1 MAKDLIIGG
10 ASNYGWNEL
19 KCWINS
25 IKMSG
30 FEGDIK
36 LVTTNVSK
44 ETVEKLSKE
53 GIGLSIY
60 GKQQEDG
67 SFQSQTSLPPHVERF
82 FYLWDTIDS
91 IKSNYDHI
99 ITTDTRDVIFQS
111 NPTDW
116 LKNNLNEKRLVASS
130 EGLKYEDEPWGNQNL
145 LETFG
150 SYFHEKLKHNIIYNV
165 GTIAGE
171 AEAVSDLLLLVFQM
185 SLNRPIPI
193 VDQAAYNFLIHRRPI
208 SDNVYFANNKDSWA
222 IQLGT
227 TLEAVKS
234 GKGDLG
240 AIYGSDVSKH
250 INYQLLYKDEQPVFD
265 DGFICNS
272 KGEKYC
278 IVHQYDRTIEWT
290 KKIMEKYDD

>member
-1 MAKDLIIGG
+1 
-10 ASNYGWNEL
+10 
-19 KCWINS
+19 
-25 IKMSG
+25 
-30 FEGDIK
+30 
-36 LVTTNVSK
+36 
-44 ETVEKLSKE
+44 
-53 GIGLSIY
+53 
-60 GKQQEDG
+60 
-67 SFQSQTSLPPHVERF
+67 
-82 FYLWDTIDS
+82 
-91 IKSNYDHI
+91 
-99 ITTDTRDVIFQS
+99 VIFQS

>member
-1 MAKDLIIGG
+1 MKKDLIIGG

-19 KCWINS
+19 KYWINS
-25 IKMSG
+25 IKRSG

-36 LVTTNVSK
+36 LVVSNISK
-44 ETVEKLSKE
+44 DTVEKLSKE

-67 SFQSQTSLPPHVERF
+67 SFKSQTNMPPHVERF

-91 IKSNYDHI
+91 IKSNYEHI
-99 ITTDTRDVIFQS
+99 ITTDTRDVVFQS
-111 NPTDW
+111 NPTEW
-116 LKNNLNEKRLVASS
+116 LKNNLKGKSIVASS

-150 SYFHEKLKHNIIYNV
+150 GYFHEKLKHNIIYNV

-171 AEAVSDLLLLVFQM
+171 AKAVSDLLLLVFQM
-185 SLNRPIPI
+185 SINRPIPI
-193 VDQAAYNFLIHRRPI
+193 VDQAAFNFLIHRSPI
-208 SDNVYFANNKDSWA
+208 ADNVYFANNKDSWA

-278 IVHQYDRTIEWT
+278 IVHQYDRTLEWT
-290 KKIMEKYDD
+290 KNIMEKYND

>member
-19 KCWINS
+19 KYWINS
-25 IKMSG
+25 IKRSG
-30 FEGDIK
+30 FEGDIR
-36 LVTTNVSK
+36 LVATNISK
-44 ETVEKLSKE
+44 ETIERLSKE
-53 GIGLSIY
+53 GVGLTIY

-67 SFQSQTSLPPHVERF
+67 SFKSNTNMPPHVERF
-82 FYLWDTIDS
+82 FYLHDAIDS
-91 IKSNYDHI
+91 LKSNYDYI
-99 ITTDTRDVIFQS
+99 ITTDTRDVVFQS
-111 NPTDW
+111 NPVDW
-116 LKNNLNEKRLVASS
+116 LRNNLDNKSLVASS

-150 SYFHEKLKHNIIYNV
+150 GYFHEKLKHNIIYNV
-165 GTIAGE
+165 GTIAGK
-171 AEAVSDLLLLVFQM
+171 AETVSDLLLMVFQT
-185 SLNRPIPI
+185 SINRPIPI
-193 VDQAAYNFLIHRRPI
+193 VDQAAYNFLIHRSPI
-208 SDNVYFANNKDSWA
+208 REGVYFADNKDSWA

-240 AIYGSDVSKH
+240 MIYGSDISKH
-250 INYQLLYKDEQPVFD
+250 INYQLLYKDDQPVFD
-265 DGFICNS
+265 GNFVCNT

-278 IVHQYDRTIEWT
+278 IVHQYDRTLEWT